1 MSSAVCFN
9 LDQSKVLWF
18 GNQLMVLM
26 ALETKAFLKA
36 LWKKEKMVTDISFSY
51 STVYLCHLLSSSII
65 PSSICMF
72 ISCVRNF
79 SLISGWIWI
88 KIFPMFLIMQ
98 PTAYCQGFAIY
109 GCIKEKG
116 DFMLYFI
123 PFFVNAVSST
133 FPDRF
138 G

>member
-18 GNQLMVLM
+18 GNRLMVLM

-36 LWKKEKMVTDISFSY
+36 LWKKEKMVTGISFSY
-51 STVYLCHLLSSSII
+51 SAIYLCHLLSSSII
-65 PSSICMF
+65 PLSICMF

-88 KIFPMFLIMQ
+88 KFSQCFSSCNQQHIVRVLRFIAASRKKGTSCYILFHFL
-98 PTAYCQGFAIY
+98 
-109 GCIKEKG
+109 
-116 DFMLYFI
+116 
-123 PFFVNAVSST
+123 
-133 FPDRF
+133 
-138 G
+138 